1 MLPLRPRWPRWSW
14 GLVAYLVVVVFAIS
28 GIVSDISIFAAR
40 PELSTL
46 ARASAIVA
54 DLLLLASIVL
64 ARWYSRVAVAAAL
77 LALGVSYV
85 AWQGGIGFFAVGV
98 AVFVVALR
106 ADRAAAVAVGGCVT
120 VWLVALG
127 LRDLR
132 IIDGL
137 KWLLPTLVLAAGLG
151 GWALGRTTRR
161 AGAAEARAQTL
172 EAEAAGVRLRE
183 RQLLARELHDVVAH
197 GLTLISMQAAVL
209 RVTQDPARQETARA
223 AIERS
228 SRDSLD
234 ELKRLL
240 QVLRASDIVCDD
252 ATVIGS
258 EPHPAATDTQDVVAG
273 GGVGGAGAVV
283 GATPVGR
290 RGPDGADTGGG
301 AAGPAGGVAVWPEGA
316 GGHADASVER
326 VARLVDR
333 LAADLRAVG
342 HPVEVTCAVAPL
354 AQSVEGAADWV
365 LRESVTNIVKHA
377 GTDTPCAIDVRMTAD
392 ALEICVDNEVRDE
405 HLVDLGSTRLGLVG
419 LTERV
424 ELLGGGLRAGLD
436 GDRWRVRAVLPLAG

>member
-1 MLPLRPRWPRWSW
+1 MLRRRFERPRWSW
-14 GLVAYLVVVVFAIS
+14 GLAAYVVVVVFAIS
-28 GIVSDISIFAAR
+28 GVVSDIGIFVSR
-40 PELSTL
+40 PELT
-46 ARASAIVA
+46 AFERASAIAA

-64 ARWYSRVAVAAAL
+64 ARWFSRVAVAAAL
-77 LALGVSYV
+77 LALGMSYV

-106 ADRAAAVAVGGCVT
+106 ADRAAALVVAAGVAAWV
-120 VWLVALG
+120 VALG
-127 LRDLR
+127 LRDVR

-137 KWLLPTLVLAAGLG
+137 AWLLPSLVLAAGLG

-161 AGAAEARAQTL
+161 AGAAEARAQAL

-197 GLTLISMQAAVL
+197 GLTLISMQATVL
-209 RVTQDPARQETARA
+209 RVTQDPAQQETARA

-240 QVLRASDIVCDD
+240 QVLRASDIVSDD

-258 EPHPAATDTQDVVAG
+258 EPLAAAGDAQDVVGADRL
-273 GGVGGAGAVV
+273 VGGATVRA
-283 GATPVGR
+283 AT
-290 RGPDGADTGGG
+290 G
-301 AAGPAGGVAVWPEGA
+301 AACAAGSAATAPASGGVAVWPEGA

-326 VARLVDR
+326 VSRLVDR
-333 LAADLRAVG
+333 LATDLRAVG
-342 HPVEVTCAVAPL
+342 HPVDVTCSVAPL
-354 AQSVEGAADWV
+354 AQSVEGAADRV

-377 GTDTPCAIDVRMTAD
+377 GTDSRCAIDVRTTAD

-405 HLVDLGSTRLGLVG
+405 HLVDLGSTRLGLIG